1 MNDYKN
7 FCEYVV
13 RPEMTASV
21 RLLRVFL
28 ITLYTLFIAVY
39 SVGFWLILGLWT
51 LMILLPFIM
60 YAIIRITWKFTV
72 IEYEY
77 AIEAGELT
85 VALIYNGA
93 KRKVK
98 VRASIPEM
106 TLIAPYDAKSK
117 HTLEKSDIDEVKYYI
132 ESKESERAYV
142 CIYPDKKRGKKRAV
156 VIETTP
162 EALRILRLCNSTAF
176 TASHR

>member
-7 FCEYVV
+7 FCEYAVHPKV
-13 RPEMTASV
+13 TTSIW
-21 RLLRVFL
+21 LLRILL

-39 SVGFWLILGLWT
+39 SVVFWLILGLWT

-77 AIEAGELT
+77 AIEAGELC
-85 VALIYNGA
+85 VAVIYNGS
-93 KRKVK
+93 KRCVK
-98 VRASIPEM
+98 ARASISEM
-106 TLIAPYDAKSK
+106 TLIAPYDAKSQY
-117 HTLEKSDIDEVKYYI
+117 TLEKRDIDEVKYYI
-132 ESKESERAYV
+132 ESKESENAYV
-142 CIYPDKKRGKKRAV
+142 CIYPDKKRGKKRAL

-162 EALRILRLCNSTAF
+162 EALRIFKLCNSAAF
-176 TASHR
+176 TALHR